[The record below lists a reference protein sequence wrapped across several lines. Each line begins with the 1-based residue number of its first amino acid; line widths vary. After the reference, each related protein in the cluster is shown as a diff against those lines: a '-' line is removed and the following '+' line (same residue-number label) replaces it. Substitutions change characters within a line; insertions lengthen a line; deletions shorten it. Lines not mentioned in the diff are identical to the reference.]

1 MWKAFGGASIETW
14 QEFGIGP
21 GQGSKLR
28 QESDFRL
35 ERKKVGFRRECD
47 LGLGQ

>member
-35 ERKKVGFRRECD
+35 EQKK
-47 LGLGQ
+47 